1 MNHYAADVE
10 NDDDNNNNINMEEED
25 KEEGK
30 SLGTTTTTPQEVKQ
44 KKEEDALSCA
54 QHASEILITIIQNSQ
69 LDSPVMISL
78 TRNPALKRIIDLII
92 HPRTTAAA
100 TTTIRDMAEKEEEVF
115 SPHESIMT
123 CAIMVLES
131 IVLQLGGYGAV
142 ATNTTKTLDDNGD
155 TSIMV
160 GQNNAQVTT
169 EEQSFI
175 NNENGTLTPS
185 AKQSATQVGRP
196 SLVTIADTST
206 LLEYIPTLLTRLSSL
221 LTHPS
226 TKSWMLP
233 VQFISS
239 GNNNNSHSQQQEQQQ
254 QQSSREILGMSRL
267 RIIRLIE
274 ALVLLGDSAI
284 DKALLHNNENENDCV
299 LEKCLE
305 LFWTFEWNSMLHQS
319 IANLLVHVFE
329 GGEGRMGLQMYF
341 LGRCNL
347 LGRLMESFDECG
359 GGGSSE
365 NDDIS
370 CSNEADDAAVVGAA
384 VDTSS
389 SNRERSQVG
398 DGSKIEDISDNVDVD
413 DDADA
418 VVPVSEDDVD
428 SAMEKESQEQ
438 RKDSGDDDGLSDPS
452 ESGDLVTI
460 NSSACA
466 SSSSPQER
474 LPPPSSRTSFRK
486 GYMGHIIIICQALVH
501 SCNATTL
508 GTAGDA
514 DNNCGDDIDIDE
526 PGSSPLKSPES
537 MDEIG
542 TSSCF
547 ETSAI
552 QAAAHT
558 IDDSSSST
566 MSNSKKRKGQ
576 SPARDGSEDIK
587 RLACPSPTSGSESDL
602 FSSPASPIPKVPSVA
617 QSSEE
622 CDDGAECYQ
631 PNNGPQGK
639 TLLSIETM
647 LQQHPLYNKW
657 QHFIS
662 TVLASEISVQSTPLG
677 GQQAVDP
684 TNSGYESSM
693 MPSVINDNSDS
704 DFLGIDQNGPLGCAG
719 VLGGLIVGEIDMDEN
734 DLDIAASMM
743 EALSLPTSNGHGGG
757 PSNPAGHSRRRG
769 VSLLGGGES
778 EKGTAGTIGNFGSV
792 IEQPGGFKDYVYD
805 DPLGG
810 IHPFGS
816 AESSDEDDK
825 NADCDS
831 SNGSEEDGFMADAM
845 VVSRDGG
852 IKQQDGSG
860 NNKKSTATTAQSSGL
875 NDSSTDE
882 SEEDDDD
889 DDDDNGD
896 ENDDDDVP
904 VMDLFAGHF
913 EPDFANFASFDD
925 NANGDNQFGSD
936 AKDDEKQNDEAGH
949 DIFSATPFD
958 LVDSLSDAETE
969 IPSKPP

>member
-1 MNHYAADVE
+1 
-10 NDDDNNNNINMEEED
+10 
-25 KEEGK
+25 
-30 SLGTTTTTPQEVKQ
+30 
-44 KKEEDALSCA
+44 
-54 QHASEILITIIQNSQ
+54 
-69 LDSPVMISL
+69 
-78 TRNPALKRIIDLII
+78 
-92 HPRTTAAA
+92 
-100 TTTIRDMAEKEEEVF
+100 
-115 SPHESIMT
+115 
-123 CAIMVLES
+123 
-131 IVLQLGGYGAV
+131 
-142 ATNTTKTLDDNGD
+142 
-155 TSIMV
+155 
-160 GQNNAQVTT
+160 
-169 EEQSFI
+169 
-175 NNENGTLTPS
+175 
-185 AKQSATQVGRP
+185 
-196 SLVTIADTST
+196 
-206 LLEYIPTLLTRLSSL
+206 
-221 LTHPS
+221 
-226 TKSWMLP
+226 MLP

-239 GNNNNSHSQQQEQQQ
+239 GNNNSHSQQQQ
-254 QQSSREILGMSRL
+254 QQSSRAILGMSRL

-284 DKALLHNNENENDCV
+284 DKALLQSNENDNDCV
-299 LEKCLE
+299 LEKCLD

-347 LGRLMESFDECG
+347 LGRLMESFDEC

-428 SAMEKESQEQ
+428 SVMEKESQEQ

-452 ESGDLVTI
+452 DSGDLVTI

-474 LPPPSSRTSFRK
+474 LPPPSNRTSFRK

-622 CDDGAECYQ
+622 SDDGAECYQ
-631 PNNGPQGK
+631 PNNGPQVK

-757 PSNPAGHSRRRG
+757 PSNLAGHSSRRG

-889 DDDDNGD
+889 DDDNGD

-913 EPDFANFASFDD
+913 EPDFANFASFD